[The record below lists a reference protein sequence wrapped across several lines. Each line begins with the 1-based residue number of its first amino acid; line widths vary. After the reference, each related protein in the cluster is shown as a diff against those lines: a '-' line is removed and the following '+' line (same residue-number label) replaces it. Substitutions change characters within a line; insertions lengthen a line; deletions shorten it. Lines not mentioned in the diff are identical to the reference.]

1 MRLSCLLPFCLAIVA
16 TSHAA
21 DYPCRW
27 VYVSRGLHK
36 DQDVEDIRGIVNTA
50 AQHGLNGMVLAAG
63 LDRLDRQPARYLE
76 RLESVKQL
84 CADRHIEIIPI
95 VFSAGY
101 GGSVLAY
108 DRNLAEGL
116 LVRDAPFL
124 VRGAEARLERES
136 TATIV
141 NGGFEDHVGD
151 RASGCRFHD
160 QPGKVTFVDTT
171 VAKEGR
177 ASLRFENFG
186 QYPHGHGRVMF
197 EVPVR
202 PHRCYRVTGWVKT
215 EKLQPADRF
224 QVQVLAGERSLAPVR
239 VHVEPTTDWKQFT
252 IGFNSLQF
260 EQVRVYAGVWGG
272 RDGRFWLDDLRI
284 EEVALVNLLRRPGT
298 PLLVRDAQSDT
309 KYEEGR
315 DFATVTDPQLNFRFD
330 HDGPPIRLLPGGRL
344 RDGLKLQVSFFHGI
358 AIHDG
363 QVTVC
368 MSEPKLY
375 EIWQRQ
381 TELIQQHLAPR
392 RWLLSM
398 DEIRAGG
405 SCEAC
410 RSRQLSMA
418 EILGDCLK
426 SQYQM
431 IRRVNPQAEVFVWSD
446 MLDPNHNA
454 RDNYY
459 LVEGDYTGSW
469 KYVPK
474 DLRIVCWYFEKR
486 RESLAHFSGLGFQT
500 LAGTYYDG
508 DTLDNPKAWLE
519 SLDKTPGALGI
530 MYTTWQNKYA
540 LLAPFGDL
548 VSRKSPQ

>member
-1 MRLSCLLPFCLAIVA
+1 MRLLALLLFFVIVA
-16 TSHAA
+16 SSNAA
-21 DYPCRW
+21 EYPCRW

-36 DQDVEDIRGIVNTA
+36 DQDVEDIRAIVNTA

-76 RLESVKQL
+76 RLESVKRL

-116 LVRDAPFL
+116 LVQDAPF
-124 VRGAEARLERES
+124 VAQGAEARLERDS

-160 QPGKVTFVDTT
+160 QPGKVSFVDTT

-239 VHVEPTTDWKQFT
+239 VPAEPTADWRQFT
-252 IGFNSLQF
+252 IGFNSLGF
-260 EQVRVYAGVWGG
+260 EQVRIYAGVWGG

-315 DFATVTDPQLNFRFD
+315 DFATVSDPQLNFRFD

-344 RDGLKLQVSFFHGI
+344 RDGQKLQVSFFHGM

-375 EIWQRQ
+375 EIWQRE

-418 EILGDCLK
+418 EILGECLTR
-426 SQYQM
+426 QYQM
-431 IRRVNPQAEVFVWSD
+431 IRRANPQAEVFVWSD

-474 DLRIVCWYFEKR
+474 DMRIACWYFEKR

-500 LAGTYYDG
+500 LAGAYYDG
-508 DTLDNPKAWLE
+508 DTLDNPKGWLE

-540 LLAPFGDL
+540 LLTPFGDL
-548 VSRKSPQ
+548 VSRKSPR

>member
-1 MRLSCLLPFCLAIVA
+1 MR
-16 TSHAA
+16 
-21 DYPCRW
+21 
-27 VYVSRGLHK
+27 
-36 DQDVEDIRGIVNTA
+36 
-50 AQHGLNGMVLAAG
+50 
-63 LDRLDRQPARYLE
+63 
-76 RLESVKQL
+76 
-84 CADRHIEIIPI
+84 
-95 VFSAGY
+95 
-101 GGSVLAY
+101 
-108 DRNLAEGL
+108 
-116 LVRDAPFL
+116 
-124 VRGAEARLERES
+124 
-136 TATIV
+136 
-141 NGGFEDHVGD
+141 
-151 RASGCRFHD
+151 
-160 QPGKVTFVDTT
+160 
-171 VAKEGR
+171 
-177 ASLRFENFG
+177 
-186 QYPHGHGRVMF
+186 
-197 EVPVR
+197 VP
-202 PHRCYRVTGWVKT
+202 
-215 EKLQPADRF
+215 
-224 QVQVLAGERSLAPVR
+224 
-239 VHVEPTTDWKQFT
+239 VEPTADWRQFT
-252 IGFNSLQF
+252 IGFNSLGF
-260 EQVRVYAGVWGG
+260 EQVRIYAGVWGG

-284 EEVALVNLLRRPGT
+284 EEVALVNVLRRPGT

-315 DFATVTDPQLNFRFD
+315 DFATVTDPQLDFRFD
-330 HDGPPIRLLPGGRL
+330 HDGPPIRLLPGGCL
-344 RDGLKLQVSFFHGI
+344 RDGQKLQVSFFHGI

-381 TELIQQHLAPR
+381 TELIERHLAPR

-418 EILGDCLK
+418 EILGDCLTR
-426 SQYQM
+426 QYQM
-431 IRRVNPQAEVFVWSD
+431 IRRANPKAEVFVWSD

-474 DLRIVCWYFEKR
+474 DMRIVCWYFEKR

-500 LAGTYYDG
+500 LAGAYYDG
-508 DTLDNPKAWLE
+508 DTLDNPKGWLE
-519 SLDKTPGALGI
+519 SLDKTPGAVGI